1 MTFRICW
8 FASEEAKIY
17 RNNFNSSNAVVCSHL
32 IPAYT
37 VRLAMINA
45 AELERNGCFSLPLLR
60 NVVLWL
66 KRTSTKSL
74 QIELVTKYDI
84 NDAQKE
90 SLVGGIQTCVG
101 GPYPPANIDWGGPNP
116 RRVQI
121 PCDTDAKCPWF
132 LVMTSISF
140 RSVLAVP
147 SVVLKG
153 LISRSNLVK
162 WLIWRER
169 QDNGRANR
177 CHQQWP
183 LCMLLR
189 GAIEN
194 FFFPVWLG
202 WFVVVAQC
210 IDMQLILLDVVTM
223 LCIKSYFSGKVNIWP
238 HIW

>member
-1 MTFRICW
+1 MNGKSLSQFLRSCSETVWCYYFRKSDWVIFVTGRNSLHYCYDVSYQCW

-32 IPAYT
+32 ILAYT

-101 GPYPPANIDWGGPNP
+101 GPYPPADIDWGGPNP

-121 PCDTDAKCPWF
+121 HCDTGAKCPWF

-147 SVVLKG
+147 SVVLDEAA
-153 LISRSNLVK
+153 NLV
-162 WLIWRER
+162 
-169 QDNGRANR
+169 
-177 CHQQWP
+177 
-183 LCMLLR
+183 LLV
-189 GAIEN
+189 EV
-194 FFFPVWLG
+194 VWLNG
-202 WFVVVAQC
+202 
-210 IDMQLILLDVVTM
+210 
-223 LCIKSYFSGKVNIWP
+223 
-238 HIW
+238 